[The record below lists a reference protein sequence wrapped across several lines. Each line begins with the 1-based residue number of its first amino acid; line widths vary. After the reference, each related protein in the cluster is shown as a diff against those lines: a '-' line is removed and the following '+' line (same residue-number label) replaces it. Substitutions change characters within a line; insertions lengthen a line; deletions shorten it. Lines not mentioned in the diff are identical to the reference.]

1 MHNFNCGL
9 AIHFAGELH
18 LGYLVPHNDSGRVAL
33 CSARVAL
40 RSASDGVGVAERA
53 LVLLHD
59 GATVAI
65 RNIEDEV
72 TPSDLGTAH
81 PII

>member
-1 MHNFNCGL
+1 M
-9 AIHFAGELH
+9 
-18 LGYLVPHNDSGRVAL
+18 GYLVPHNDLG
-33 CSARVAL
+33 RVAL

-59 GATVAI
+59 SATVAI
-65 RNIEDEV
+65 RNIEDEI
-72 TPSDLGTAH
+72 TPSDLGATH

>member
-1 MHNFNCGL
+1 MHNSHCRL
-9 AIHFAGELH
+9 AVHFAGELH
-18 LGYLVPHNDSGRVAL
+18 LGHLVPHDD
-33 CSARVAL
+33 SARVAL

-53 LVLLHD
+53 LMLLPD

-72 TPSDLGTAH
+72 TPSDLGATH

>member
-1 MHNFNCGL
+1 MHDFNCRL

-18 LGYLVPHNDSGRVAL
+18 LGYLVPHND
-33 CSARVAL
+33 SARVAL

-72 TPSDLGTAH
+72 TPSDLGATH
-81 PII
+81 LII